1 LGRSLPKVVNEHEN
15 YCLPEGSKY
24 SERLANQTHIVA
36 FSDPN
41 DMLSYSITPG
51 FKNKYLDSRM
61 CTAVSNIS
69 INVAYVVDVFGFS
82 DVANPMEAHLG
93 YDHDERVI
101 ELLAHGLSNNN
112 ITPIIRERCEWM
124 ELTH

>member
-1 LGRSLPKVVNEHEN
+1 
-15 YCLPEGSKY
+15 
-24 SERLANQTHIVA
+24 
-36 FSDPN
+36 
-41 DMLSYSITPG
+41 
-51 FKNKYLDSRM
+51 M

-112 ITPIIRERCEWM
+112 ITPIIRERCEWI
-124 ELTH
+124 ELTQ